1 MTIDPSLLPS
11 LAWFLVIAKHQSF
24 TKAAIEMD
32 VSRAALSQH
41 LKSLEQRLGVRLI
54 NRTTRDMSL
63 TEAGLE
69 LFSVLQPAMDSIQTV
84 VHGFLNAQS
93 EPTGVLK
100 IDTSR
105 TAARLLLNPVIEVF
119 LQRHPKLQ
127 LELVINDG
135 LSNIIASGVDAG
147 IRLGASVDN
156 GMVAIPITRPI
167 QMAVVGSDD
176 YFKRH
181 GIPETPDD
189 LVQHNCLAYRFSSS
203 GSLDMWRFTSP
214 ADGRQEL
221 IFEPKGNAI
230 FNDDESMLQAALQGV
245 GVIKHLDV
253 CVEQYIQSGQLK
265 RVLASWCKPFPGFYL
280 YVPTRAQMPAK
291 TRALMDFLVA
301 QRT

>member
-1 MTIDPSLLPS
+1 MNIDPSLLPS
-11 LAWFLVIAKHQSF
+11 LAWFLVIAKHKSF
-24 TKAAIEMD
+24 TKAANEMD

-69 LFSVLQPAMDSIQTV
+69 LFSVLQPAMDSIQAA
-84 VHGFLNAQS
+84 VHGLMDAQS

-167 QMAVVGSDD
+167 QMAVVGSED

-189 LVQHNCLAYRFSSS
+189 LVRHNCLAYRFSSS

-214 ADGRQEL
+214 TDGQQEL

-253 CVEQYIQSGQLK
+253 CVEQYIQRGQLK